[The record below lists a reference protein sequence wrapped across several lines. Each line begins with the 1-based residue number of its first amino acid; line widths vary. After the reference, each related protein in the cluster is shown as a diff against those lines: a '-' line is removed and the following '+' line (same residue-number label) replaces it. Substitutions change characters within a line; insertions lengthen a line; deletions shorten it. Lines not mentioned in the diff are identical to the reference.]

1 MSVYNYNFDIADS
14 PDSNFLSP
22 SSSTN
27 TSSLFESPNPNLH
40 LLDGTFFKYLP
51 EESTSEQIVALC
63 IKCVEKK
70 TKIKEKTPM
79 TDRPQKTTQV
89 ADSSPSP
96 RQFLPAHNSTSL
108 PQSPLVPFTLA
119 LPPNIAGQVRQGKS
133 TPNKRILLAVD
144 NGPNTAQQ
152 QVILKDE
159 PIPSNPGPSIFDPD
173 NPFPL
178 VIIDDSDTPTGGP
191 NMNSGGNETTLGD
204 LLNRPQQIAAPRF
217 FAPPTFHP
225 RSGQAS
231 TFLQKF
237 EVAAGRNG
245 WDSALRL
252 TYLGNYLEGAASK
265 WYQTYINDPSKVTST
280 WETLK
285 TDFRREF
292 VGEDYLRELQRKLFG
307 RKQRFTEPPREYY
320 YDLLELADEVDPNM
334 PFDAFKLHF
343 ENGLHPSMQDHF
355 SLAAGAATDLPSL
368 LKAVTILQGIHARKI
383 SNGRGNTTSPS
394 PGSYNNTGTSK
405 KQWDTPSART
415 LNSPWSSE
423 AHASSSVSPQS
434 VPRPYQNRS
443 QFPRRNFRDSDSS
456 KRFTNSGNQGAS
468 RYNGGNTQHS
478 AGTTRRRDD
487 AYVPNTRSRDGRP
500 ICQDCNKIGHFT
512 CRSLPS
518 KTSSSDSPDTN
529 NSVLDSP
536 NGGGRLQ

>member
-1 MSVYNYNFDIADS
+1 MYAKDEEMRSTKKIYRLAQFPRVIVAGWPGSSHDRTIFNNSNLKRQFDNGRYAVIEKEEISEDWLEEMERSEEDDLKPGLENNHGANARS
-14 PDSNFLSP
+14 IFSLSLISK
-22 SSSTN
+22 SSSQ
-27 TSSLFESPNPNLH
+27 SILR
-40 LLDGTFFKYLP
+40 Y
-51 EESTSEQIVALC
+51 IV
-63 IKCVEKK
+63 
-70 TKIKEKTPM
+70 TKG
-79 TDRPQKTTQV
+79 DR
-89 ADSSPSP
+89 S
-96 RQFLPAHNSTSL
+96 
-108 PQSPLVPFTLA
+108 
-119 LPPNIAGQVRQGKS
+119 
-133 TPNKRILLAVD
+133 
-144 NGPNTAQQ
+144 
-152 QVILKDE
+152 
-159 PIPSNPGPSIFDPD
+159 
-173 NPFPL
+173 
-178 VIIDDSDTPTGGP
+178 
-191 NMNSGGNETTLGD
+191 
-204 LLNRPQQIAAPRF
+204 
-217 FAPPTFHP
+217 
-225 RSGQAS
+225 
-231 TFLQKF
+231 LQKF

-252 TYLGNYLEGAASK
+252 IYLGNYLEGAASK

-415 LNSPWSSE
+415 LNPPWSSE
-423 AHASSSVSPQS
+423 AHASSSASPQS

-456 KRFTNSGNQGAS
+456 KRFTNPGNQGAS

-529 NSVLDSP
+529 NSALDSP

>member
-1 MSVYNYNFDIADS
+1 
-14 PDSNFLSP
+14 
-22 SSSTN
+22 
-27 TSSLFESPNPNLH
+27 
-40 LLDGTFFKYLP
+40 
-51 EESTSEQIVALC
+51 
-63 IKCVEKK
+63 
-70 TKIKEKTPM
+70 M

-96 RQFLPAHNSTSL
+96 RQFLPAHNS
-108 PQSPLVPFTLA
+108 
-119 LPPNIAGQVRQGKS
+119 QVRQGKS

-217 FAPPTFHP
+217 SHHQRSTPDRDRRRRFYRSLRWQPDATVGIPRFASH
-225 RSGQAS
+225 
-231 TFLQKF
+231 
-237 EVAAGRNG
+237 
-245 WDSALRL
+245 
-252 TYLGNYLEGAASK
+252 
-265 WYQTYINDPSKVTST
+265 I
-280 WETLK
+280 WETTSRVLPVSGTRPTSMTLPK
-285 TDFRREF
+285 
-292 VGEDYLRELQRKLFG
+292 ELQRKLFG

-383 SNGRGNTTSPS
+383 SNGRGTQPLLLQAVTTTLEQAKSSGIPLRRCLHNRS
-394 PGSYNNTGTSK
+394 PGHTKIG
-405 KQWDTPSART
+405 
-415 LNSPWSSE
+415 L
-423 AHASSSVSPQS
+423 
-434 VPRPYQNRS
+434 
-443 QFPRRNFRDSDSS
+443 NFRD
-456 KRFTNSGNQGAS
+456 
-468 RYNGGNTQHS
+468 
-478 AGTTRRRDD
+478 GTFGTATPLNVLRTPGIKEPPDIT
-487 AYVPNTRSRDGRP
+487 VETPNTPPGPLEEETMLTFPTHVVGTADQSVRITRTTPLWTPQTGEDDSIGATTEVVLQSSCAKILTIVGKLNGKSATPLVIDTGATYTIIEANIAQDIKPLRNPMILSAVGRFPFTPIGVSIIVVEFDHLTFQMPALVGRDVGRP
-500 ICQDCNKIGHFT
+500 ILFGSDFLCRFNIEIRYETKEISLQSEGTRVYLPFT
-512 CRSLPS
+512 ITEPPPRLP
-518 KTSSSDSPDTN
+518 
-529 NSVLDSP
+529 
-536 NGGGRLQ
+536 

>member
-1 MSVYNYNFDIADS
+1 
-14 PDSNFLSP
+14 
-22 SSSTN
+22 
-27 TSSLFESPNPNLH
+27 
-40 LLDGTFFKYLP
+40 
-51 EESTSEQIVALC
+51 
-63 IKCVEKK
+63 
-70 TKIKEKTPM
+70 M

-96 RQFLPAHNSTSL
+96 RQFLPAHNS
-108 PQSPLVPFTLA
+108 
-119 LPPNIAGQVRQGKS
+119 QVRQGKS

-252 TYLGNYLEGAASK
+252 TYLGNYLEGAA
-265 WYQTYINDPSKVTST
+265 T
-280 WETLK
+280 
-285 TDFRREF
+285 
-292 VGEDYLRELQRKLFG
+292 
-307 RKQRFTEPPREYY
+307 
-320 YDLLELADEVDPNM
+320 DEVDPNM

-529 NSVLDSP
+529 NSALDSP
-536 NGGGRLQ
+536 NGEDDSNRRNNGGRPAIVLR